1 MTKQDGTKFDV
12 IVIGGGQAG
21 LSVGYHLSRRGLRFL
36 ILDGQAR
43 IGDAWRKRWD
53 SLRLFSPARHD
64 GLDGMPFPAPPTS
77 CPTKDQMADYL
88 EAYAAHFELPVL
100 TGVTVNRLSR
110 RGEHFVVQAG
120 ARRFEA
126 AQVVVAMS
134 DYQRPRIPEFAR
146 ELDPSIVQ
154 LHSADYKNPAQL
166 REGGVLLVGAGNS
179 GAELAMELAPRH
191 RVWISGRHPGHVPFR
206 FDTFL
211 AKHLLIRL
219 LFRLVFH
226 RLLSMKTP
234 LGRKAR
240 SRGHTAGVPL
250 IRQRPKQLAAA
261 GVTRTAR
268 TIGVRDGRPLLDD
281 GRTLDVTN
289 LIWCTGFRG
298 SFPWIDLPIFD
309 EKGRPRHDSGVVSEV
324 PGLYFVGLHFL
335 YALSSSMIH
344 GVGRDAARI
353 SDAVAARAVPVR
365 AGETQT
371 AGQAA
376 AVG

>member
-1 MTKQDGTKFDV
+1 MNKPESSTFDV

-21 LSVGYHLSRRGLRFL
+21 LSVGYHLARRGLRFV

-77 CPTKDQMADYL
+77 CPTKDEMADYL
-88 EAYAAHFELPVL
+88 EAYAARFELPVL
-100 TGVTVNRLSR
+100 TGVSVNRLSR
-110 RGEHFVVQAG
+110 AGGRFVIEAGE
-120 ARRFEA
+120 RKFEA

-134 DYQRPRIPEFAR
+134 DYQRPHIPEFAR

-154 LHSADYKNPAQL
+154 LHSGDYQNPAQL
-166 REGGVLLVGAGNS
+166 REGGVLLIGAGNS
-179 GAELAMELAPRH
+179 GAEIAMELAPRH
-191 RVWISGRHPGHVPFR
+191 RVWMSGRHPGHVPFK
-206 FDTFL
+206 FDGFL

-226 RLLSMKTP
+226 RLLSAKTP
-234 LGRKAR
+234 IGRKAR
-240 SRGHTAGVPL
+240 AQGHTAGVPL
-250 IRQRPKQLAAA
+250 IRQKPRQLAAA
-261 GVTRTAR
+261 GVTRAAR

-281 GRTLDVTN
+281 GRTLEVTN
-289 LIWCTGFRG
+289 VIWCTGFRG
-298 SFPWIDLPIFD
+298 SFPWIELPIFD
-309 EKGRPRHDSGVVSEV
+309 EKGNPRHDGGVVGEV

-353 SDAVAARAVPVR
+353 SDAVAARAVPTR
-365 AGETQT
+365 SASAQPAAT
-371 AGQAA
+371 AA
-376 AVG
+376 A